1 MATELATANAESS
14 ADDFTS
20 DSAEPST
27 DLDNPSNLDFEEPEE
42 DQAEPQA
49 DEAGTDPDRET
60 DEPVEDG
67 QEAEATAD
75 DEPAEAEQQETASV
89 KDDAIVEV
97 QGEKLAISELK
108 SGYMRDR
115 DYRHKTQELGNKR
128 RDLEALTTRVTE
140 SVTAIADYLLAQVPK
155 APDPSL
161 AISDPG
167 RFVQERAF
175 HEAAMAQVNAV
186 IEKATAPKE
195 VANTLSGEQRSEYLQ
210 SENAKLIEAF
220 PQAAKPDTRK
230 KFFDDVMSTATEL
243 GYSPQE
249 IQAATDH
256 RLFKLAHYAKLGMA
270 AEKAKA
276 KAAQKVV
283 NVPPVA
289 QQRRSQGAVTA
300 KTRANQDAVKRL
312 ASSGSIHDAMAIDF
326 E

>member
-1 MATELATANAESS
+1 MATELATANADSS

-27 DLDNPSNLDFEEPEE
+27 DLDNPSTLDFDEPEE
-42 DQAEPQA
+42 EAEHQSG
-49 DEAGTDPDRET
+49 EAGTDPDRET
-60 DEPVEDG
+60 DEPSDDG

-75 DEPAEAEQQETASV
+75 DTEAEAEGQETASV

-97 QGEKLAISELK
+97 QGEKLPISELK

-128 RDLEALTTRVTE
+128 RELEALTTRVTD
-140 SVTAIADYLLAQVPK
+140 SVTAIADLLIAQVPK

-161 AISDPG
+161 AITDPG
-167 RFVQERAF
+167 RFVQEKAF

-195 VANTLSGEQRSEYLQ
+195 AANKLNDDQHAEYLQ
-210 SENAKLIEAF
+210 SENAKLAEAF
-220 PQAAKPDTRK
+220 PQTAKAETRK
-230 KFFDDVMSTATEL
+230 KFFDDVMSTANEL

-249 IQAATDH
+249 IQRATDH
-256 RLFKLAHYAKLGMA
+256 RLFKLAYYAKLGLA

-283 NVPPVA
+283 DVPPVA
-289 QQRRSQGAVTA
+289 QQRRSQGVVTA
-300 KTRANQDAVKRL
+300 KMRANQDAVKRL
-312 ASSGSIHDAMAIDF
+312 ANTGSIHDAMDIDF